1 MQNLHLWKNIIELQL
16 SVIIV
21 NYRAYNYLALCLF
34 SVELAAR
41 GLACE
46 IWVVD
51 NESDPLQ
58 LLPLQQHFPKVNWL
72 INSENI
78 GFAKAN
84 NQAILLSKGEY
95 ILFLNPDTMLPE
107 NTFKQ
112 GLQYL
117 SKHIG
122 VGAIGVQMIN
132 LSGQFL
138 PESKR
143 AFPSL
148 WASFTKLTGLW
159 RVFPGSSFLN
169 HYALGE
175 MGKTGIHAIEVLAGA
190 FMMVRAT
197 LVKSLGGF
205 DEQFFMY
212 GEDIDLSKRITDAGY
227 SIHYLGCLKIIH
239 CKGASGPYTQHRD
252 YHFYHSMQL
261 FVRKYQSRYG
271 GAIGLVLLMPAIRII
286 AILSGWKSKL
296 KTLGFTTKRSTISA
310 PYLDLEMH
318 TIEAIMAEM
327 DEKPPIGWL
336 VYKAWKIYMG

>member
-1 MQNLHLWKNIIELQL
+1 M
-16 SVIIV
+16 
-21 NYRAYNYLALCLF
+21 ALCLF

-58 LLPLQQHFPKVNWL
+58 LLPLKQYFPKVNWL

-84 NQAILLSKGEY
+84 NQAMVLCKGEY

-107 NTFKQ
+107 NIFKQ

-117 SKHIG
+117 SEHRK
-122 VGAIGVQMIN
+122 VGAIGVHMMN
-132 LSGQFL
+132 LSGHFL

-148 WASFTKLTGLW
+148 WASFTKLSGLW
-159 RVFPGSSFLN
+159 RIFPASSFLN

-227 SIHYLGCLKIIH
+227 GIHYLGSLKIIH
-239 CKGASGPYTQHRD
+239 CKGASSPYTQHRD
-252 YHFYHSMQL
+252 YYFYHSMQL

-271 GAIGLVLLMPAIRII
+271 GAIGLILLMPAIRIT
-286 AILSGWKSKL
+286 AVLSGWKNKL
-296 KTLGFTTKRSTISA
+296 IAKGSTPKKSTISA
-310 PYLDLEMH
+310 PYLDVEMH
-318 TIEAIMAEM
+318 TLEAIMAKME
-327 DEKPPIGWL
+327 EKPLIGWL